1 MTEIPAGSVI
11 VTPDDM
17 WKAIEDTRDAGRRT
31 EIAVNELKNLVSPA
45 LADIRGDITKVDARV
60 DKTDD
65 RVTEL
70 EHQSWATRWVPALAT
85 STVCTVAGGVILY
98 VITRTIS

>member
-17 WKAIEDTRDAGRRT
+17 WKAIEETRDAGRRT
-31 EIAVNELKNLVSPA
+31 ENAVNELKALVSPA
-45 LADIRGDITKVDARV
+45 LADIREDITKVDARI
-60 DKTDD
+60 DKTDA

-85 STVCTVAGGVILY
+85 SVVCTVVGGVALFLL
-98 VITRTIS
+98 TRSVG